1 MLKLKIVY
9 NNKLFFV
16 KRFPLET
23 NILFCFVRLIT
34 SVYCWK
40 RLEVIMKLI
49 EAIGIRLD
57 NLIDENNTTI
67 YSLAKDTG
75 VPRSTVW
82 KIIHPDLTRVKTV
95 KIDTIYQLTDTLGI
109 TLSQFFDNPI
119 FNEVND

>member
-9 NNKLFFV
+9 NNKLFLV

-75 VPRSTVW
+75 V
-82 KIIHPDLTRVKTV
+82 RVQPYGKLFT
-95 KIDTIYQLTDTLGI
+95 
-109 TLSQFFDNPI
+109 PI
-119 FNEVND
+119 

>member
-1 MLKLKIVY
+1 
-9 NNKLFFV
+9 
-16 KRFPLET
+16 
-23 NILFCFVRLIT
+23 
-34 SVYCWK
+34 
-40 RLEVIMKLI
+40 MKLI

-82 KIIHPDLTRVKTV
+82 KIIRPDLTRVKTV